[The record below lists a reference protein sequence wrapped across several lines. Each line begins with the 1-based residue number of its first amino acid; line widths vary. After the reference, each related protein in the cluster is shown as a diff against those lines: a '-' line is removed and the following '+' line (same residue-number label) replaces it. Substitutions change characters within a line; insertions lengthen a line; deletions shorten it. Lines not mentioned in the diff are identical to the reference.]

1 MSRAKGV
8 AGWGLLI
15 SSFAA
20 GVLFAQT
27 AAPVV
32 FAGWFATNVTNAAT
46 GWFVLGVVMS
56 LVGWANAR

>member
-1 MSRAKGV
+1 MSRGEAV
-8 AGWGLLI
+8 AGWGLLVCA
-15 SSFAA
+15 FAT

-46 GWFVLGVVMS
+46 GWFVLGAVLT
-56 LVGWANAR
+56 LVGWLRA